1 MNISNNRRIVNKQSL
16 KFIHNR
22 RKRMWLVF
30 ALIVVIL
37 VSWLFVISRL
47 THIGA
52 FTINDIEVSGTD
64 TRTSAKL
71 VSAAYQAIGG
81 KYLGL
86 FSKSNS
92 FLYPKSS
99 IKDIVKNTSSK
110 VLDVNVKRDGLH
122 KILLTIKEK
131 IPFATICANLPNL
144 MTESS
149 PKDELDSCF
158 LSDMDGYIFDIATS
172 TDTIKNLSKYYIP
185 FLFDE
190 KRINV
195 IGSYIPDSIPFA
207 SLKGFIE
214 TSKSSGI
221 DAKGVLVK
229 EDGEYELYA
238 KNQMK
243 KNDVSSTTST
253 IVIYFNELNGFDN
266 QLSNLISFWKRM
278 FNSPN
283 GTEGTIRFDSIDLR
297 YGSNVFWREV
307 K

>member
-22 RKRMWLVF
+22 RKRMWWIFLLV
-30 ALIVVIL
+30 IVII

-47 THIGA
+47 THIGV

-64 TRTSAKL
+64 ARTSAEL
-71 VSAAYQAIGG
+71 VAVAYQAIGG
-81 KYLGL
+81 EYLGL

-92 FLYPKSS
+92 FIYPKSS
-99 IKDIVKNTSSK
+99 IKDIVKNTSAK
-110 VLDVNVKRDGLH
+110 VLDVNVKRNGLH

-144 MTESS
+144 MTEPS

-158 LSDMDGYIFDIATS
+158 FSDMDGYIFDIATS
-172 TDTIKNLSKYYIP
+172 TDTMKNLSKYYIP
-185 FLFDE
+185 FLFED
-190 KRINV
+190 KKINV
-195 IGSYIPDSIPFA
+195 IGSYIPRSIPFA
-207 SLKGFIE
+207 SLKEFIE

-229 EDGEYELYA
+229 EEGEYELYA
-238 KNQMK
+238 KNRIG
-243 KNDVSSTTST
+243 NNISSTAST
-253 IVIYFNELNGFDN
+253 IVIYFNEENGLDN
-266 QLSNLISFWKRM
+266 QLSNLISFWKRI

-283 GTEGTIRFDSIDLR
+283 SSEGTIRFDSIDLR